1 MPKKQETDNQGEG
14 FNAEAFASKVKAA
27 VMDKPWGSAVL
38 VAVGTIKLEIVR
50 VSDGDGL
57 MLRLSGQKPGN
68 ALKLTTRQ
76 HVDDLIEL
84 IRMVLENESDLMR
97 KIETIKGMLPEGRSN
112 VKVVL

>member
-1 MPKKQETDNQGEG
+1 MPKKQETDSQGEG

-27 VMDKPWGSAVL
+27 VMDRPWGSAVL
-38 VAVGTIKLEIVR
+38 AQAGTIKLEIVR
-50 VSDGDGL
+50 VNDTDNV
-57 MLRLSGQKPGN
+57 MLRLSGQKLGN

-84 IRMVLENESDLMR
+84 MRMVLENESDLMR